1 MKGEKMGTSEEKL
14 ASNISRR
21 GFLKGAVS
29 TTGAIA
35 VSAVPY
41 PGFAAAKGSETDED
55 PYAFLQ
61 PLPEVPEKDIVSTVT
76 KDIIVVG
83 AGNCGHVAALTAAT
97 EGASVFCV
105 EKYDKDYFNSERSAY
120 GGGYP
125 QEVGTVNSKWMMKR
139 GAPYIPYENFANQ
152 WQRQQAG
159 RCNPDIIRDFYWHSG
174 ETIDW
179 LISDV
184 SDELMSQAC
193 GFMCPP
199 TPEYTAAFPDNSI
212 GGWYSWIG
220 SIQFFTRFEKNPDGS
235 WPERKRFW
243 LQICLQHIEKAKK
256 LGAEFAFGQAVDRLI
271 QNDKGDVIGCIAVDS
286 GGKYHKYLA
295 NKGVILACGGFEGN
309 LNMVLAFANQQNLYY
324 FGYKKPTSIMAQPGS
339 GEAIEAA
346 IRIGGLLHLGP
357 TGTGSARVATLPFC
371 APFPQFNG
379 NGERFA
385 NEFNLSNYAAQYQL
399 EGLFCQIGD
408 NKWRE
413 YMKLM
418 PYGHGSIDV
427 VNPAFKYFSEQV
439 EKIVPGDPAG
449 GYVPWTGG
457 AELNNEGSKRSRANT
472 WCANTLSELLDLI
485 GYSGQPK
492 ANILAGIERYNKLC
506 AKGHDDD
513 YGKPSKLMWAVDTPP
528 FYGASGKLGKSTGSV
543 TWSGG
548 LAVDKNYNVRDRECK
563 PIKGLFAAGNA
574 AGGKMVLEYGP
585 VISGIANG
593 TAITTGRLAALSA
606 LGRKPA
612 PKTV

>member
-1 MKGEKMGTSEEKL
+1 MMGTSEEKPT
-14 ASNISRR
+14 ANVSRR
-21 GFLKGAVS
+21 GFLKGAVVS
-29 TTGAIA
+29 TTGALA
-35 VSAVPY
+35 AAAATY
-41 PGFAAAKGSETDED
+41 PGFGVAEAADTCED
-55 PYAFLQ
+55 PYAFLE
-61 PLPEVPEKDIVSTVT
+61 PLPEVPKKDIVSTIT

-83 AGNCGHVAALTAAT
+83 AGNCGHVAALTAVA

-105 EKYDKDYFNSERSAY
+105 EKYDKEYFYSERGGAM

-125 QEVGTVNSKWMMKR
+125 QEVGTVNSKWMMER
-139 GAPYIPYENFANQ
+139 GAPYIPYEDFANQ
-152 WQRQQAG
+152 WQRQQAS
-159 RCNPDIIRDFYWHSG
+159 RCNPDIIRDYYQRSG

-184 SDELMSQAC
+184 PDDLMSQAC

-199 TPEYTAAFPDNSI
+199 TAEFKAAFPDNSI

-220 SIQFFTRFEKNPDGS
+220 SIQFFTKFEKNPDGT
-235 WPERKRFW
+235 WPVRKRFW
-243 LQICLQHIEKAKK
+243 QKICQQHIQKAKD
-256 LGAEFAFGQAVDRLI
+256 LGAEFEFGQTVDRLI
-271 QNDKGDVIGCIAVDS
+271 QNDEGDVIGCMAFDS
-286 GGKYHKYLA
+286 NGKYHKYLGS
-295 NKGVILACGGFEGN
+295 KGVILACGGFEGN
-309 LNMVLAFANQQNLYY
+309 LDMILAFANQQNLYY
-324 FGYKKPTSIMAQPGS
+324 FGYKKPTSAMPQPGT
-339 GEAIEAA
+339 GEPIEAA
-346 IRIGGLLHLGP
+346 IRAGALLHLGP
-357 TGTGSARVATLPFC
+357 TGTGSARIATLPFN
-371 APFPQFNG
+371 APYPQFNG

-385 NEFNLSNYAAQYQL
+385 NEFTLSGYAAQYQP

-427 VNPAFKYFSEQV
+427 VNPAFEYFAEQV
-439 EKIVPGDPAG
+439 EKIVPGDPKG

-457 AELNNEGSKRSRANT
+457 AELNTEAQKKMPSNT
-472 WCANTLSELLDLI
+472 WCSNTLSELLDLI

-492 ANILAGIERYNKLC
+492 ANILAGIERYNQLC

-513 YGKPSKLMWAVDTPP
+513 YGKPHQLIWAVDTPP
-528 FYGASGKLGKSTGSV
+528 FYGTSGKSSKSAGSV

-548 LAVDKNYNVRDRECK
+548 LAVDKNYNVRDRKCK

-574 AGGKMVLEYGP
+574 AGGKMILEYGP

-606 LGRKPA
+606 LGRKPS
-612 PKTV
+612 PK